1 MDAVIEHTYWDKN
14 FKEDPQFGDKFFQ
27 AIGNSS
33 ANSKIWF
40 RQWLKLNPEITSFKN
55 CLDIGCGPATEFEG
69 FKNDEITI
77 DYTGVDSSAHLCEFS
92 RQRGVT
98 MIEAPAHSVPVEDS
112 SYELVMSRHVL
123 EHNPDF
129 RPILNEMIRSA
140 SKLATHT
147 FFEKPREEQKIQFDS
162 ASNIFWGNVYK
173 MDDINEFLDSHPK
186 VASYEWLDINNTENI
201 VMIWI
206 NNQ

>member
-1 MDAVIEHTYWDKN
+1 
-14 FKEDPQFGDKFFQ
+14 
-27 AIGNSS
+27 
-33 ANSKIWF
+33 
-40 RQWLKLNPEITSFKN
+40 
-55 CLDIGCGPATEFEG
+55 
-69 FKNDEITI
+69 
-77 DYTGVDSSAHLCEFS
+77 
-92 RQRGVT
+92 
-98 MIEAPAHSVPVEDS
+98 
-112 SYELVMSRHVL
+112 MSRHVL

-186 VASYEWLDINNTENI
+186 VASYEWLDINDTENI

>member
-69 FKNDEITI
+69 FKTDEITI
-77 DYTGVDSSAHLCEFS
+77 DYTGVDSSAHLCNFNS
-92 RQRGVT
+92 KVIKT
-98 MIEAPAHSVPVEDS
+98 STIEARAVSSTATRTFVRNRMVTVGSTTTGVVAMIPVRVVP
-112 SYELVMSRHVL
+112 
-123 EHNPDF
+123 
-129 RPILNEMIRSA
+129 
-140 SKLATHT
+140 T
-147 FFEKPREEQKIQFDS
+147 
-162 ASNIFWGNVYK
+162 
-173 MDDINEFLDSHPK
+173 
-186 VASYEWLDINNTENI
+186 
-201 VMIWI
+201 
-206 NNQ
+206 